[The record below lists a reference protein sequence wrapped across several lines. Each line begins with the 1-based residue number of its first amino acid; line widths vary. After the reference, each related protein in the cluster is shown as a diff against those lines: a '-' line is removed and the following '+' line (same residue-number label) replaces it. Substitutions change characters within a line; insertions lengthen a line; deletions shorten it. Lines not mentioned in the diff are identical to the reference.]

1 MKWQR
6 GYKSADV
13 EDRRGSSGGGGGG
26 RRRGRGVKMGAGGI
40 IIGLLAL
47 VVFGKDIFGL
57 TGQNSPLAGGQPAA
71 KTGPAGRN
79 PKANQETKEF
89 LSFVLDDIQNTWQKK
104 LPGYQRAKLV
114 LFSDAVDSGCGRTSA
129 AVGPFY
135 CGADNK
141 AYIDM
146 TFYEE
151 LKKRF
156 GAPGD
161 FAQAYV
167 LAHEIGHHVQN
178 ITGTSAKVRKLKR
191 RNPRDKNRL
200 SVRQELQADCYAGV
214 WAHSTQ
220 QRDLLDKG
228 DIEEGLRA
236 AAAIGDDRLQ
246 KMAGKKVNPHAWTH
260 GSSEQRMK
268 WFMRGYKT
276 GNPKECDTFGSD
288 R

>member
-13 EDRRGSSGGGGGG
+13 EDRRGGGGGG
-26 RRRGRGVKMGAGGI
+26 RRRRPGMKMGAGGLV
-40 IIGLLAL
+40 IGIVAML
-47 VVFGKDIFGL
+47 VFGKDVFGIM
-57 TGQNSPLAGGQPAA
+57 GQSSPLAGGQPVTR
-71 KTGPAGRN
+71 KGPSGPDAH
-79 PKANQETKEF
+79 KETKEF

-114 LFSDAVDSGCGRTSA
+114 LFSEAVDSGCGRTSS

-151 LKKRF
+151 LKQRF

-167 LAHEIGHHVQN
+167 LAHELGHHVQN
-178 ITGTSAKVRKLKR
+178 ITGTSAKVRRLKR
-191 RNPRDKNRL
+191 SRPGDKNKL
-200 SVRQELQADCYAGV
+200 SVKQELQADCYAGI
-214 WAHSTQ
+214 WAHDTE
-220 QRDLLDKG
+220 QRQILDKG

-246 KMAGKKVNPHAWTH
+246 KMAGKKVNPHSWTH
-260 GSSEQRMK
+260 GSSEQRMT
-268 WFMRGYKT
+268 WFMRGFKT
-276 GNPKECDTFGSD
+276 GNIKDCDTFNGQL
-288 R
+288 